1 MTTKTWQL
9 DPAHTNIEFAVK
21 HLMIATVRGRF
32 GGVQGTV
39 QVDESNP
46 RTATVDV
53 TIDAASVDTRQE
65 QRDGHLRSPD
75 FFDVAQFPTIRFVS
89 RAIEGD
95 PRAGFRVIGD
105 LTIRGVTKEVTVNVS
120 TEGQGVDP
128 WGNLRAGFTASA
140 KIDRR
145 DFGLTWNQALETGGF
160 AVGHDVKL
168 TIDAEFFRAVQE
180 SEKEAKAAA

>member
-1 MTTKTWQL
+1 MATRTWQL

-32 GGVQGTV
+32 GDVQGTV
-39 QVDESNP
+39 QVDEENS
-46 RTATVDV
+46 RSAKVDV
-53 TIDAASVDTRQE
+53 TIQAASVDTRQD
-65 QRDGHLRSPD
+65 QRDTHLRSPD
-75 FFDVAQFPTIRFVS
+75 FFDAPQFPTIRFVS

-95 PRAGFRVIGD
+95 SRKEFRLIGD

-120 TEGQGVDP
+120 NEGQGVDP
-128 WGNLRAGFTASA
+128 WGNLRAGFSASA

-145 DFGLTWNQALETGGF
+145 DFGLTWNQALETGGI

-168 TIDAEFFRAVQE
+168 TIDAEFFRALQE
-180 SEKEAKAAA
+180 SEKEAKVAA

>member
-1 MTTKTWQL
+1 MATKTWQL

-32 GGVQGTV
+32 GGVKGTV
-39 QVDESNP
+39 EIDEATP
-46 RTATVDV
+46 RSAKVDV

-65 QRDGHLRSPD
+65 QRDAHLRSPD
-75 FFDVAQFPTIRFVS
+75 FFDAAQFPSIRFVS

-95 PRAGFRVIGD
+95 PRSEFRLIGD
-105 LTIRGVTKEVTVNVS
+105 LTIRGVTKEVTVTVS
-120 TEGQGVDP
+120 TEGQGIDP
-128 WGNLRAGFTASA
+128 WGNARAGFTAST

-168 TIDAEFFRAVQE
+168 TIDAEFFRALQE
-180 SEKEAKAAA
+180 SEKEAKVAA

>member
-1 MTTKTWQL
+1 MTEKTWQL

-39 QVDESNP
+39 QVDETNP
-46 RTATVDV
+46 RNAKVDV
-53 TIDAASVDTRQE
+53 TIDAASVDTRQD

-95 PRAGFRVIGD
+95 PRGDFRVIGD
-105 LTIRGVTKEVTVNVS
+105 LTIRGVTKEVAVNVS
-120 TEGQGVDP
+120 TEGQGIDP
-128 WGNLRAGFTASA
+128 WGNLRSGFTASA

-168 TIDAEFFRAVQE
+168 TIDAEFFRALQE
-180 SEKEAKAAA
+180 SEKEAKVAA